1 MMSTRSTIKEGIN
14 LGVSNVPTNYVDIVL
29 PSTDTYNAINV
40 ANTFNGT
47 PVFYVDSTGNC
58 STTGSLT
65 CSAVIQTSSNGITLP
80 ATYSSGPGTNAN
92 MLAYINA
99 SVNTVSPTFTTG
111 TIVNVNNILLTA
123 GVWFVIGSINFQSSA
138 GNSAVLRLSAIISTS
153 PTSSDSNAI
162 QNDIPVMNFAIQT
175 SHTSVTVWVQRIV
188 SHTAPTTYYM
198 NAIAMFSSGTV
209 EMTNSK
215 MTATRLA

>member
-1 MMSTRSTIKEGIN
+1 MSTRSTIKEGIN
-14 LGVSNVPTNYVDIVL
+14 LGVSNIPTNYVDIVV

-40 ANTFNGT
+40 ANTFNG
-47 PVFYVDSTGNC
+47 PPIFYVDSTGNC

-80 ATYSSGPGTNAN
+80 TTYSSGPGTNAN

-99 SVNTVSPTFTTG
+99 SENTVSPTFTTG
-111 TIVNVNNILLTA
+111 IIVNVNNILLTA

-198 NAIAMFSSGTV
+198 NAIAVFSSGAV
-209 EMTNSK
+209 QMSNST